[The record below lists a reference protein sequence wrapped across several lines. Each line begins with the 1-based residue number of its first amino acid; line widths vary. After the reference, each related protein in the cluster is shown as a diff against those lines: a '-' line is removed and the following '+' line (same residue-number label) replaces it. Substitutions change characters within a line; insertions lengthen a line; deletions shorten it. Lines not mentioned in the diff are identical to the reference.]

1 MNWIRR
7 SVPSVRGNGYIYVRP
22 KRKMSINANSI
33 SITDALVDFLRES
46 GLEQTVMDR
55 QIEEVWP
62 QVMGETV
69 QQLTRSV
76 EVKNGMLYVRVNSAA
91 LKTQLFENRFELVR
105 KLNEAVGAP
114 AIRDC
119 RILG

>member
-1 MNWIRR
+1 MSATN
-7 SVPSVRGNGYIYVRP
+7 S
-22 KRKMSINANSI
+22 MSIGEALI
-33 SITDALVDFLRES
+33 SYIREN
-46 GLEQTVMDR
+46 GLEQSVLEV

-62 QVMGETV
+62 KVMGETV
-69 QQLTRSV
+69 KRLTRSV
-76 EVKNGMLYVRVNSAA
+76 EVKNGVLIVHVNSAA

-114 AIRDC
+114 ALKDC

>member
-1 MNWIRR
+1 MPT
-7 SVPSVRGNGYIYVRP
+7 S
-22 KRKMSINANSI
+22 ANTL

-69 QQLTRSV
+69 QKLTRSV
-76 EVKNGMLYVRVNSAA
+76 EVKDGMLYVRVNSAA

-105 KLNEAVGAP
+105 KLNEEVGANV
-114 AIRDC
+114 IKDC

>member
-1 MNWIRR
+1 MEI
-7 SVPSVRGNGYIYVRP
+7 G
-22 KRKMSINANSI
+22 
-33 SITDALVDFLRES
+33 DALIQYLRES
-46 GLEQTVMDR
+46 GLEQSVLDV

-62 QVMGETV
+62 HVMGDV
-69 QQLTRSV
+69 VNRLTRSV
-76 EVKNGMLYVRVNSAA
+76 EVRDGVLYVRVNSAA

-105 KLNEAVGAP
+105 KLNEAVGAK